1 MSLVSRIL
9 EHSRNARAPR
19 ARDPETHE
27 AIPYG
32 TEQPA
37 LVRIGAWMLK
47 TSWVERAVLKWSAA
61 ITTALTA
68 WLLGKG
74 AGDHTEVIVA
84 GVAAALTF
92 AYEQIASYL
101 TSKATMKIPPRV
113 GGQSLAQPA
122 IPFTSDS
129 GRSFTFDSPGG
140 PVSDRSAMFKAII
153 AKPTSPAEDRAALLE
168 LRESLLKPAP
178 SMPPAAEQ
186 EATLAKLYGFSVEVD
201 GEVHDFIDKF
211 AAIQFRNNARAD
223 GKRATLLF

>member
-1 MSLVSRIL
+1 MKKWNIRRLS
-9 EHSRNARAPR
+9 AP
-19 ARDPETHE
+19 ASSSMAASSTASAAD
-27 AIPYG
+27 A
-32 TEQPA
+32 
-37 LVRIGAWMLK
+37 
-47 TSWVERAVLKWSAA
+47 SAA

-129 GRSFTFDSPGG
+129 GRTFT
-140 PVSDRSAMFKAII
+140 RSEMFNAII
-153 AKPTSPAEDRAALLE
+153 AKPTSPSEDNAALLE
-168 LRESLLKPAP
+168 LRESLLKPSP
-178 SMPPAAEQ
+178 TMPTTPYCAVPAAV
-186 EATLAKLYGFSVEVD
+186 A
-201 GEVHDFIDKF
+201 
-211 AAIQFRNNARAD
+211 
-223 GKRATLLF
+223 